1 MNTKTLLYI
10 LKRIAMAVLTV
21 WVVITVT
28 FFVTRAVPGGPFM
41 GEKAITEA
49 AQAALEAKYG
59 LDKPVMEQYF
69 TYLSDVL
76 TRLDFGP
83 SLKMRGLMVIDVIA
97 DGLKTSVKL
106 GVIAAFTALGIG
118 VVLGSVAALRRNTIL
133 DKCIMVITTAFV
145 SMPSFIMGTLLLLC
159 FAVILP
165 IFPANGST
173 TEGLVLPIVTLSLYP
188 MAYIT
193 RLTRS
198 SMLDVL
204 GQDYIRTARAK
215 GVAPVKII
223 FGHALK
229 NSLIPVITYFG
240 PSLKMRGRMVID
252 VIADGLKTSVKL
264 GVIAAFTALGI
275 GVVLGSVAALRRNTI
290 LDKCIMVITTAFV
303 SMPSF
308 IMGTLLLLCFAVIFP
323 IFPANGSTTEGLV
336 LPIITLSLYPMA
348 YITRLT
354 RSSMLDVLGQDY
366 IRTARAKGVAPVKII
381 FGHALKNSLIPVIT
395 YFGPM
400 LAYIVTGS
408 LVVEQIFA
416 VPGIGRAFVSSIT
429 NRDYPMIMGTTIV
442 LACLIVIM
450 NLVSDILY
458 KVVDPRITLE

>member
-1 MNTKTLLYI
+1 MNAKTLMYI
-10 LKRIAMAVLTV
+10 LKRIGLAVLTV

-28 FFVTRAVPGGPFM
+28 FFVMRAVPGGPFL
-41 GEKAITEA
+41 GEKAVTEA

-59 LDKPVMEQYF
+59 LDKPVTVQYV
-69 TYLSDVL
+69 TYLKDVI
-76 TRLDFGP
+76 TKLDFGP
-83 SLKMRGLMVIDVIA
+83 SIKLRGRMVIDVIA
-97 DGLKTSVKL
+97 DGLKTSAKL
-106 GVIAAFTALGIG
+106 GVIAASIALVTGI
-118 VVLGSVAALRRNTIL
+118 VLGAVAALRRNTVL
-133 DKCIMVITTAFV
+133 DKIIMVITTAFV
-145 SMPSFIMGTLLLLC
+145 SMPSFIMGTLLLLI
-159 FAVILP
+159 FAVHWH

-173 TEGLVLPIVTLSLYP
+173 ADGLVLPVITLALYP

-215 GVAPVKII
+215 GVSPAKI
-223 FGHALK
+223 
-229 NSLIPVITYFG
+229 V
-240 PSLKMRGRMVID
+240 
-252 VIADGLKTSVKL
+252 
-264 GVIAAFTALGI
+264 
-275 GVVLGSVAALRRNTI
+275 
-290 LDKCIMVITTAFV
+290 
-303 SMPSF
+303 
-308 IMGTLLLLCFAVIFP
+308 
-323 IFPANGSTTEGLV
+323 
-336 LPIITLSLYPMA
+336 
-348 YITRLT
+348 
-354 RSSMLDVLGQDY
+354 
-366 IRTARAKGVAPVKII
+366 

-429 NRDYPMIMGTTIV
+429 NRDYPLIMGTTIV

-450 NLVSDILY
+450 NLLSDILY